1 MISRV
6 IATLLLIW
14 LGSVLHAQGQQTEA
28 EREAF
33 ARIKAN
39 ADKGDAEAQLQL
51 GLLYASGAG
60 VARDVVKAA
69 KWQRKAAEQGLPRA
83 QYQMGLD
90 YANGEGVKISQTEA
104 ANWFRKAAE
113 QGMVEAQYEIGLCC
127 LSGRGVR
134 ESGTEAVDWFRKA
147 AVKGF
152 VPSEYQ
158 LGNCYL
164 QGTGVP
170 KDIEGGIKRIRGAAE
185 SGLAA
190 AQNKLGTCYQK
201 GLGVPKDEVQAYK
214 WFALSA
220 AQDDEHALDIK
231 VSLATLESRLTK
243 EQIAEA
249 QRLAR
254 DFKPGESSD
263 QGSALSSGGAALS
276 PDNNTRQ
283 TNPASST
290 EGAKTGYV
298 TVKADDDH
306 CEVFVDGAFVGNSPA
321 KLKLVEGLHV
331 IEVKKSGF
339 KDYRR
344 ELKVMPGSDL
354 TLTAGLERQ

>member
-1 MISRV
+1 MINWV
-6 IATLLLIW
+6 ITTLLLLW
-14 LGSVLHAQGQQTEA
+14 LGSTLQVQGQQA
-28 EREAF
+28 EPEGQAL

-39 ADKGDAEAQLQL
+39 AEKGDAGAQLEL
-51 GLLYASGAG
+51 GLLYAGGRG
-60 VARDVVKAA
+60 VARDLVKAA
-69 KWQRKAAEQGLPRA
+69 KWHRKAADQGFAQA
-83 QYQMGLD
+83 QYQLGLD
-90 YANGEGVKISQTEA
+90 YANGEGVKINQTEA
-104 ANWFRKAAE
+104 SKWFRKAADQE
-113 QGMVEAQYEIGLCC
+113 LIEAEYELGLRC

-134 ESGTEAVDWFRKA
+134 ESGSEAVDWFRKSA
-147 AVKGF
+147 GQGF
-152 VPSEYQ
+152 APSQYQ

-170 KDIEGGIKRIRGAAE
+170 KNIEEGIKRIRGAAE

-190 AQNKLGTCYQK
+190 AQNKLAACYQK
-201 GLGVPKDEVQAYK
+201 GEGVPKDEVQAYK

-243 EQIAEA
+243 DQITEA

-254 DFKPGESSD
+254 EFKPGESSD

-283 TNPASST
+283 SNHASST

-321 KLKLVEGLHV
+321 RLKLVEGLHV

-354 TLTAGLERQ
+354 TLTAGLERP